1 MLSKSKGQILRIA
14 AVLETLF
21 QVDADYA
28 SKTER
33 SNEISDSALKA
44 AIDYVQTSIQHT
56 CYMAGRTTVA
66 EEVEMC
72 NAGAAL
78 FYYTVNMIVL
88 LLDIPDQHLD
98 NPDIAGYTLLL
109 PGKKLDLSTLVKA
122 KKFKNRGN
130 KPAAIDACK
139 KLEEAGI
146 GSLIELGS
154 ARGTNMVSIIIHIRA

>member
-1 MLSKSKGQILRIA
+1 
-14 AVLETLF
+14 
-21 QVDADYA
+21 
-28 SKTER
+28 
-33 SNEISDSALKA
+33 
-44 AIDYVQTSIQHT
+44 
-56 CYMAGRTTVA
+56 
-66 EEVEMC
+66 MC

-78 FYYTVNMIVL
+78 FYYTMNMIVL

>member
-56 CYMAGRTTVA
+56 CYMAG
-66 EEVEMC
+66 E
-72 NAGAAL
+72 L
-78 FYYTVNMIVL
+78 QL
-88 LLDIPDQHLD
+88 L
-98 NPDIAGYTLLL
+98 
-109 PGKKLDLSTLVKA
+109 KKLKCAMQVQHYFITQ
-122 KKFKNRGN
+122 
-130 KPAAIDACK
+130 
-139 KLEEAGI
+139 
-146 GSLIELGS
+146 
-154 ARGTNMVSIIIHIRA
+154 